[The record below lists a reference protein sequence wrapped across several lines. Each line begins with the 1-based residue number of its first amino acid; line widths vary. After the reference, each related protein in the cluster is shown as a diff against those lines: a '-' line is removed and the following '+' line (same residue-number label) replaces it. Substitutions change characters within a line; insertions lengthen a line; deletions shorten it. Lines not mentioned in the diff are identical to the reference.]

1 LRLRLERKK
10 QKAKKKRVNRSE
22 LELSEK
28 ACTNCHFITKENVC
42 PRCRSTS
49 FSEDYSGLV
58 VMFDPDNSAIAKA
71 MNIKEKGRYA
81 LKVR

>member
-1 LRLRLERKK
+1 MRLHLERNK
-10 QKAKKKRVNRSE
+10 QKAKKKRANRSE

-42 PRCRSTS
+42 PKFRSTS